1 MGKSSIAQTC
11 AEQLKNTGRLGAAFF
26 FTVNQHNNP
35 WHLFTTIAYELTTM
49 LPDYRV
55 AVDERISKDKNVV
68 DKRLPSQFE
77 SFIVEPLQELK
88 KQGKRIQPKAIF
100 IDGLDECLGEAT
112 RAEIIE
118 IIASSVRAKSTPFCW
133 AIFSRAEPHIVSTFN
148 QDSVASVTHSVV
160 LPISREA
167 DAEIE
172 MYLRGEFRNILERR
186 GCRQLLSIWPP
197 DSDIKILI
205 NAANGLFAH
214 PTAVLRHVAYPP
226 DWQFRERLQSVLN
239 GLSRPGK
246 RSFAFSQLD
255 TLYIHIMSQMPSRIL
270 LSAQFLLYFVMFY
283 PTSQATKGPSSAAV
297 GCCLFGISESTFRDI
312 CHHLHAVIAYEVSFD
327 TLSSIDPCVD
337 FTRSFYDQDQWFRP
351 CMLIRNHLLSVHGL
365 LRFYHKSFYDFLRD
379 PARSGIFCVNTSAF
393 HIKLFHHLIQHHHHC
408 ASTYVIQGSSTSFP
422 ALCLLLD
429 LFVVSD
435 LVLAPGVISSS
446 SLLSWPQGTEFVDS
460 FLRLFSF
467 YWVLRRLSHDNWRFC
482 HHIGDVPLG
491 TLRQLATIDYC
502 KSLAVERIVRDLY
515 VEVKHS
521 ILDTPGIVK
530 ASSHTIFAP
539 ISFIIGCLHFFRC
552 VSSMSITDPL
562 IKTLLDG

>member
-1 MGKSSIAQTC
+1 MYWMRGPAGVGKSSIAQTC

-133 AIFSRAEPHIVSTFN
+133 AIFSRAEPRIVSTFN

-160 LPISREA
+160 LSISREA

-186 GCRQLLSIWPP
+186 DRRKLLSVWPS
-197 DSDIKILI
+197 DSDIKSLV
-205 NAANGLFAH
+205 NAADGLFAH
-214 PTAVLRHVAYPP
+214 PAALLRHVAYPP
-226 DWQFRERLQSVLN
+226 DWQFRKRLQSVLN
-239 GLSRPGK
+239 ALSGPGK
-246 RSFAFSQLD
+246 RSCAPLFFQLD
-255 TLYIHIMSQMPSRIL
+255 ALYVHIMNQIPSSIL
-270 LSAQFLLYFVMFY
+270 LSAQLLLYFVMFY
-283 PTSQATKGPSSAAV
+283 LSPRATERPSSVAV
-297 GCCLFGISESTFRDI
+297 GCCLFGS
-312 CHHLHAVIAYEVSFD
+312 HHLHAVIAYEVSFD
-327 TLSSIDPCVD
+327 TLSSIDPRID
-337 FTRSFYDQDQWFRP
+337 FTRSFYDQDQWFR
-351 CMLIRNHLLSVHGL
+351 LGVSIRNHLLRVHGL

-393 HIKLFHHLIQHHHHC
+393 HIKLFHHLIKQHHHC
-408 ASTYVIQGSSTSFP
+408 ASTYAIDGSSTYFP
-422 ALCLLLD
+422 ALYLILD
-429 LFVVSD
+429 L
-435 LVLAPGVISSS
+435 
-446 SLLSWPQGTEFVDS
+446 
-460 FLRLFSF
+460 LF
-467 YWVLRRLSHDNWRFC
+467 
-482 HHIGDVPLG
+482 
-491 TLRQLATIDYC
+491 
-502 KSLAVERIVRDLY
+502 
-515 VEVKHS
+515 
-521 ILDTPGIVK
+521 
-530 ASSHTIFAP
+530 
-539 ISFIIGCLHFFRC
+539 
-552 VSSMSITDPL
+552 
-562 IKTLLDG
+562 